1 MTPELLIELF
11 GYLGSAL
18 VVVSMLMASVVKL
31 RIVNMIGSIVSGTY
45 ALIIGSFPLALM
57 NGCLI
62 AINVYN
68 LVKLLRTDRQFDMI
82 AARTD
87 DAYVRYFLERH
98 MEDICRYFPG
108 FSAEQAACDCAYVV
122 FCNGDGA
129 GILLGRDMG
138 GGRVDTVLDYSV
150 PAYRDCSVGK
160 YLYASLPGQGV
171 EELTYSREGSRVHV
185 SYMNKMGFREENGV
199 YRKKLK

>member
-11 GYLGSAL
+11 GYLGSTL

-31 RIVNMIGSIVSGTY
+31 RIVNTVGSIVSGTY

-62 AINVYN
+62 AINIYN
-68 LVKLLRTDRQFDMI
+68 LVKLLHTDRQYDLI
-82 AARTD
+82 RASAD

-98 MEDICRYFPG
+98 TEDIRHYFPG
-108 FSAEQAACDCAYVV
+108 FSPEQTECDSVYLV

-129 GILLGRDMG
+129 GILLGRDAG
-138 GGRVDTVLDYSV
+138 GGCVDTVLDYSV

-160 YLYASLPGQGV
+160 YLYASLPQNGV
-171 EELTYSREGSRVHV
+171 KELIYSRETSGVHV
-185 SYMNKMGFREENGV
+185 SYMNKMGFCEENGV